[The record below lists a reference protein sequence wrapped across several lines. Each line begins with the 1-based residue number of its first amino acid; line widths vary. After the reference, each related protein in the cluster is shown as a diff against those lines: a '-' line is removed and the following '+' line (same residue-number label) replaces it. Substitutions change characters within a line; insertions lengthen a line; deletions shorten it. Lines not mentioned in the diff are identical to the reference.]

1 MDVGFYIQCM
11 IDMWSRYTISVFI
24 SRKRPS
30 DVIEEIMKR
39 WIGVFGIM
47 ESIMTDNGGEF
58 SSDEMREVTSILN
71 VKVCTTAGMI
81 PFQNG

>member
-1 MDVGFYIQCM
+1 
-11 IDMWSRYTISVFI
+11 
-24 SRKRPS
+24 
-30 DVIEEIMKR
+30 
-39 WIGVFGIM
+39 
-47 ESIMTDNGGEF
+47 MTDNGGEF